1 MNNSAVDNRRSLG
14 TSVDGAARS
23 TARSPA
29 RHTVPRSVPSPAA
42 GER

>member
-23 TARSPA
+23 TVRGPT
-29 RHTVPRSVPSPAA
+29 RHTVPCSVPSPAA
-42 GER
+42 GKR